1 MDRHP
6 SLVEISARDR
16 LLRYRCAKGTDL
28 NVKEKRTEQVSRIKL
43 ICCFFW
49 LFDWSRQHSLY
60 VLYQSDAKLKAIVVP
75 IGSFQWYQALFWL
88 VDATTSVQVLRHPV
102 EKRSFSVLTW
112 YHQIHSFMHKLVFS
126 SSETV
131 PFISCLLRGTFSENC
146 LALKRLVFRKMLLH
160 EKINATSKF
169 LSSITLVSFD
179 DNRE

>member
-1 MDRHP
+1 MDRHL

-16 LLRYRCAKGTDL
+16 LLRYRCAKDTDL
-28 NVKEKRTEQVSRIKL
+28 NVKEKRTEQVSRIRL

-75 IGSFQWYQALFWL
+75 IGSFSVISSFILVGRCDYFGLGVTTPSRKALLQCFDVIPSNTL
-88 VDATTSVQVLRHPV
+88 IYAQTR
-102 EKRSFSVLTW
+102 
-112 YHQIHSFMHKLVFS
+112 FS

-131 PFISCLLRGTFSENC
+131 PFISCLLRRTFSENC
-146 LALKRLVFRKMLLH
+146 LALKRLVFKKILLH
-160 EKINATSKF
+160 EKIDATSKF
-169 LSSITLVSFD
+169 LSSITLVSFY